1 MTRPT
6 VRELIGFAVVAV
18 GVACLPLGWIAGLGW
33 LVAGAALIFLGGF
46 LYLTRRMSNSL
57 ADPSGAVP
65 DSPGAKADIHNYSG
79 WRTGG
84 RRPDNPLDSSS
95 HSDGGGGAG
104 DGD

>member
-6 VRELIGFAVVAV
+6 VRELVGFTVVAA
-18 GVACLPLGWIAGLGW
+18 GVACLPLGWIAGAGW
-33 LVAGAALIFLGGF
+33 LVAGAALILLGGF
-46 LYLTRRMSNSL
+46 LYLTRRVSDAL
-57 ADPSGAVP
+57 ADPGGAAP

-95 HSDGGGGAG
+95 SSDAAGA